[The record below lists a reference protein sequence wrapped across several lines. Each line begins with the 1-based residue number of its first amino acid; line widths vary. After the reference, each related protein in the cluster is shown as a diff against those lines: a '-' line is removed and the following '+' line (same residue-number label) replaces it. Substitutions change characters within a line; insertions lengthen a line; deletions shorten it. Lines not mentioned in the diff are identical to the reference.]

1 MIGNRHTTIVVVGL
15 FERCYLTVV
24 NLDIINLPFVFLS
37 FSRTSEETR
46 SMGLPE
52 DNFTTI
58 NPLCK
63 TNDTDHTDAGV
74 VYTFFSVVS
83 LISSVSGLPLNVYVV
98 WLILRGAGS
107 GIGPEFFTLN
117 LALSDILFF
126 TGYLMMPFFSFFPH
140 CLAT

>member
-52 DNFTTI
+52 DNFTTV
-58 NPLCK
+58 NPLWK
-63 TNDTDHTDAGV
+63 TNDTDHTDANIV
-74 VYTFFSVVS
+74 PTISVVVS
-83 LISSVSGLPLNVYVV
+83 VITSVSGLPLNVYLG
-98 WLILRGAGS
+98 WLILRGGRKWTW
-107 GIGPEFFTLN
+107 P
-117 LALSDILFF
+117 
-126 TGYLMMPFFSFFPH
+126 
-140 CLAT
+140 